1 VFTGRDQERESV
13 CGGGGEKARA
23 HVPRG
28 IGGGERGKV
37 RAVHA
42 VAAAAAVVGGLP
54 LPRTEEERTQRGRG
68 GSEERAAADTW
79 QTWPTRL
86 RGPARSVRPGPAAFC
101 LALICV
107 PRLLRFFFYFYLP
120 CTCPARARAGDDDAD
135 VGGRAASPGQILS
148 ATTHAAAA
156 AGRGGGR
163 GEAPAGGAESPPP
176 NACPGGSDASIPGR
190 HGRAS
195 ASLPYTIHRP
205 AHARHETAGTRLKD
219 GDGVRRTR
227 GRASVSRRG
236 SAAVA
241 TTRAFGPVRRAGT
254 NRSPSALRALTARRC
269 RRNIHPISPVSTFS
283 STGRTY
289 GLRLT
294 PSATRYLASS
304 YTDFFSFHRNI

>member
-1 VFTGRDQERESV
+1 MMMLTWVDALRHPAKSFPQPPMQQQQQEEE
-13 CGGGGEKARA
+13 G
-23 HVPRG
+23 
-28 IGGGERGKV
+28 
-37 RAVHA
+37 
-42 VAAAAAVVGGLP
+42 AAA
-54 LPRTEEERTQRGRG
+54 R
-68 GSEERAAADTW
+68 
-79 QTWPTRL
+79 
-86 RGPARSVRPGPAAFC
+86 RP
-101 LALICV
+101 
-107 PRLLRFFFYFYLP
+107 
-120 CTCPARARAGDDDAD
+120 
-135 VGGRAASPGQILS
+135 
-148 ATTHAAAA
+148 
-156 AGRGGGR
+156 
-163 GEAPAGGAESPPP
+163 
-176 NACPGGSDASIPGR
+176 PGGPSIPGR

-205 AHARHETAGTRLKD
+205 AHETAGTRLKD